1 MKSFLDLRENKINE
15 APEDD
20 QPASPDEKSMAMDQA
35 KFLQYVGKEITEYLQ
50 KNKEFPEWMQNKLSG
65 LHEKAKD
72 MHAVLAGDYED
83 GEDDD
88 MNEAYTSFKTGEEKS
103 AFEAGKKAFRSGKKY
118 GDNPYTDPKQK
129 LAWSKGHNQAKA
141 RKLGVREET
150 VDEAMTASQHR
161 MAMIDK
167 IKKSGAVKSGS
178 MSKNE
183 EKVDEAAPKM
193 QGDWLKKQ
201 RERDR
206 EHNAAMGRTA
216 TGRKKP
222 VRQMTSTQRSL
233 ASLRDKK

>member
-1 MKSFLDLRENKINE
+1 MGQSGQRSRCESKRQKMKSFLDLRENKINE

-35 KFLQYVGKEITEYLQ
+35 KFLKYVGEEITEYLN

-83 GEDDD
+83 DEDD
-88 MNEAYTSFKTGEEKS
+88 MNEG
-103 AFEAGKKAFRSGKKY
+103 
-118 GDNPYTDPKQK
+118 
-129 LAWSKGHNQAKA
+129 
-141 RKLGVREET
+141 
-150 VDEAMTASQHR
+150 MTASQHR

-193 QGDWLKKQ
+193 KGDWLKKE
-201 RERDR
+201 REKNR
-206 EHNAAMGRTA
+206 EHDAAMGRTA

-233 ASLRDKK
+233 ASLRGNK